1 MWCGLWVIQWPWEAV
16 RHLRPS
22 MHVCLVM
29 SDSLRPHG
37 LYPTRVLCPW
47 NSPRTNTGVGCHA
60 LLQGIFPTQESNL
73 CLLHCRWI
81 LCRLSH
87 QEWKVNSLWNS
98 TKALFYFYEPRLK
111 NLKLKKRR
119 NKKGFREREC
129 SRFQVMKRIF
139 KSSLNCPPST
149 RKAPMSTQSW
159 RLWRGRLSLLSGA
172 ESFSRGFPHPPAIC
186 YFELRL
192 SKRYAWISKYRHV
205 QWWAERFNCYGG
217 ESKLLF

>member
-1 MWCGLWVIQWPWEAV
+1 MEFSTHEYWSGVPCPPPGNLPNPGIK
-16 RHLRPS
+16 
-22 MHVCLVM
+22 LV
-29 SDSLRPHG
+29 SPASQVDS
-37 LYPTRVLCPW
+37 
-47 NSPRTNTGVGCHA
+47 
-60 LLQGIFPTQESNL
+60 
-73 CLLHCRWI
+73 
-81 LCRLSH
+81 CRLSH

-119 NKKGFREREC
+119 NKKGFRERVC